1 MPRWKGQSRGNVLGY
16 SIFIFFL
23 RTFGLGFAYLFLAF
37 VSFYYFLFTNKEHPF
52 YYFRMIHKFSFL
64 KTIISIYL
72 NYFTFGKTILDK
84 TAMLSGISTD
94 FTYNF
99 ENEDYIRNMKD
110 GGILISAHVGNWEI
124 AGQLLNRIETKFNI
138 LMFDAE
144 HQRIKQFFDKTFTEK
159 NFNIIVIK
167 DDLSHVF
174 EINRALKAN
183 ELLCMHGDR
192 FISADD
198 TLEIDFLGEK
208 ALFPKGP
215 FYLASRYNVPVSYV
229 FAMKESSK
237 HYHFSATPPKFYYSE
252 SSRTEMKSNIEKAM
266 KDYIFELEKIV
277 REYPLQWF
285 NYYKFWN

>member
-1 MPRWKGQSRGNVLGY
+1 MLGY

-23 RTFGLGFAYLFLAF
+23 RTFGLGFAYSFLAF
-37 VSFYYFLFTNKEHPF
+37 VSFYYFLFTGKEHPF
-52 YYFRMIHKFSFL
+52 FYFRKIHKYSL
-64 KTIISIYL
+64 IKAVISIYW

-84 TAMLSGISTD
+84 TALLSGIFTD
-94 FTYNF
+94 FSYNF

-144 HQRIKQFFDKTFTEK
+144 HQKLKQFFDTTLKEK

-174 EINRALKAN
+174 EINRALKAK

-192 FISADD
+192 FISAEDA
-198 TLEIDFLGEK
+198 LEVDFMGAK

-215 FYLASRYNVPVSYV
+215 FYLACRYNVPVSFV
-229 FAMKESSK
+229 FAMKESAR
-237 HYHFSATPPKFYYSE
+237 HYHFSATQPKVYYSE
-252 SSRTEMKSNIEKAM
+252 SSRLEIKSNIEKAM
-266 KDYIFELEKIV
+266 KDYIIELEKIV

>member
-1 MPRWKGQSRGNVLGY
+1 
-16 SIFIFFL
+16 
-23 RTFGLGFAYLFLAF
+23 
-37 VSFYYFLFTNKEHPF
+37 
-52 YYFRMIHKFSFL
+52 
-64 KTIISIYL
+64 
-72 NYFTFGKTILDK
+72 
-84 TAMLSGISTD
+84 
-94 FTYNF
+94 
-99 ENEDYIRNMKD
+99 MKD

-144 HQRIKQFFDKTFTEK
+144 HQKIKQFFESTLKEK

-174 EINRALKAN
+174 EINRALKAK

-198 TLEIDFLGEK
+198 ALEVDFMGEK

-252 SSRTEMKSNIEKAM
+252 SSRSEMKSNIEKAM